1 MSTLKHLSRSTPPR
15 TMRSLPRRAA
25 LQLAVL
31 GLASLTL
38 GLSACGGSDSTPID
52 PVLEVSSDGASSINL
67 AALDAELATIA
78 LSPLSDA
85 EAASLSAMREE
96 EQLAHDVYAASALL
110 WTQQPIFANIAD
122 SEATHSAAV
131 LTLLNRYSLPDPLSG
146 LSTGQFATQAVQD
159 LYDSFTATSAQSV
172 IAALQ
177 IGAQIEEM
185 DIRDITAQE
194 AVVDN
199 ADILMVYDHLLRG
212 SRNHLRAFYKVLTK
226 LGATYTPQYI
236 SQADFDAIVTSDI
249 ETGP

>member
-1 MSTLKHLSRSTPPR
+1 MFVKHLSLTNAS
-15 TMRSLPRRAA
+15 PRRRVTLGLAA
-25 LQLAVL
+25 L

-38 GLSACGGSDSTPID
+38 GLTACGGSDSTPVD
-52 PVLEVSSDGASSINL
+52 PVMTVSSDGASSIDL
-67 AALDAELATIA
+67 TALSAELATMP
-78 LSPLSDA
+78 LSTLSDA
-85 EAASLSAMREE
+85 EAASLTAMREE

-110 WTQQPIFANIAD
+110 WTQQAIFANIAD

-131 LTLLNRYSLPDPLSG
+131 LTLLNRYSLPDPLAG
-146 LSTGQFATQAVQD
+146 LSTGQFATQSVQD
-159 LYDSFTATSAQSV
+159 LYDSLTATSAQSV

-177 IGAQIEEM
+177 VGAQIEEM

-226 LGATYTPQYI
+226 LGASYTPQYI
-236 SQADFDAIVTSDI
+236 TQAEFDAIVTSDL